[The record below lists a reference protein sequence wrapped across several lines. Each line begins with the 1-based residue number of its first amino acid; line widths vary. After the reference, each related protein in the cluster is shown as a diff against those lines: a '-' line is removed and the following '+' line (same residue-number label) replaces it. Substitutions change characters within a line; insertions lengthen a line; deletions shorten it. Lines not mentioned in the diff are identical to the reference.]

1 MISDKLRTKLVV
13 AIVAGLVVV
22 GAAACGDEDEDVAI
36 TGGQEDAAAEGGTVA
51 DPSAEQGDGAE
62 EDGAAGEEDG
72 AGGAELVIADI
83 AFPDAL
89 EVGPGETIN
98 VVNEDTAPH
107 TVTSED
113 GGFDVDVDGEGT
125 ASFDAPDEA
134 GDFAVICEIHPNM
147 EMTITVTG

>member
-1 MISDKLRTKLVV
+1 MINDRLRTKFVV
-13 AIVAGLVVV
+13 GVLAGLVVV
-22 GAAACGDEDEDVAI
+22 GAAACGDDDEDVAI
-36 TGGQEDAAAEGGTVA
+36 TGGPDGTAAEEETGD
-51 DPSAEQGDGAE
+51 DPSAEQDDGAE
-62 EDGAAGEEDG
+62 GDDGEDDG
-72 AGGAELVIADI
+72 GGGAELVIADI

-89 EVGPGETIN
+89 EVGPGETIS

-134 GDFAVICEIHPNM
+134 GDFAVICELHPNM